1 MEEKSMAIINLREL
15 FPEYTLDCFI
25 EIPDDEKEA
34 FISALTK
41 EIADVYVEFQRKE
54 NNHERK
60 RRRNKANYNLDCDEI
75 ENEIIDLPADPFEIY
90 ADKLDKQQILDAIAA
105 LPETQ
110 SKRIYA
116 KFYLGISQVEIARN
130 EGVAESAVNQ
140 AIERG
145 LRNLEKKL
153 KNFF

>member
-1 MEEKSMAIINLREL
+1 MAIINLRDI
-15 FPEYTLDCFI
+15 FPEYTIDCFI
-25 EIPDDEKEA
+25 EVLDGNEEA
-34 FISALTK
+34 FKADLTK
-41 EIADVYVEFQRKE
+41 EIADVYVDFQRKE
-54 NNHERK
+54 NNHLRK

-75 ENEIIDLPADPFEIY
+75 ENEIIEKPAEPFEIY
-90 ADKLDKQQILDAIAA
+90 TDKLDKQQILDAISD

-110 SKRIYA
+110 SNRIYA
-116 KFYLGISQVEIARN
+116 KFILGISQVEIARK

-153 KNFF
+153 KSFF